1 MATILITGAGRGIGL
16 ELARQLAQRGDTVI
30 GTCRSPSAALADSG
44 AEVLE
49 GVDVATDAGIGKLQ
63 SALAGRRLDVLFN
76 NAGILTGESLDDLDL
91 DRIRRQF
98 EVNTLGPLRV
108 TAALR
113 GCLGPGSKV
122 LIISSRVGSM
132 GDNGSGGMYG
142 YRMSKAAVNMAGVN
156 LALDL
161 KDAGITVTILHP
173 GMVATEMTGGRGI
186 PIPDSAA
193 NLVARMD
200 AIGPDD
206 AGRFYH
212 AEGQELPW

>member
-1 MATILITGAGRGIGL
+1 MPTILITGAGRGIGL
-16 ELARQLAQRGDTVI
+16 ELARQLAERGDTVI
-30 GTCRSPSAALADSG
+30 GVCRKPSAALAATG
-44 AEVLE
+44 AEVID
-49 GVDVATDAGIGKLQ
+49 GVDVSTDAGIA
-63 SALAGRRLDVLFN
+63 ALTGAMAGRQLDVLIN

-98 EVNTLGPLRV
+98 EVNALGPLRV

-113 GCLGPGSKV
+113 SCLGAGGKV
-122 LIISSRVGSM
+122 AIISSRVGSM

-161 KDAGITVTILHP
+161 KDDGITVTILHP

-186 PIPDSAA
+186 PIPESAA
-193 NLVARMD
+193 NLIARID
-200 AIGPDD
+200 AMGPED
-206 AGRFYH
+206 AGKFYH